1 MVHQVKNPTA
11 AAQVIADAQVQSLA
25 LSSGLKDLV
34 WPQLQLGFKPW
45 PGNFHEPRV
54 QP

>member
-25 LSSGLKDLV
+25 LSSGLKDPALL
-34 WPQLQLGFKPW
+34 QLQHRSQL
-45 PGNFHEPRV
+45 
-54 QP
+54 